1 MRIVF
6 LVPGNKI
13 RSGELTGHNI
23 RYGGTGASGTESS
36 IVYVSEYL
44 SKHGF
49 DVTIASEKCDTTIL
63 NGGVFYTDF
72 TFKDVENKDFDFLV
86 SCLWFEDYDGL
97 PINVTKGIIYWYHL
111 AWGYNL
117 GELRDYAIKNKI
129 KTGSVSISNWAKK
142 FNSEYN
148 GIIQVNGEVLSTII
162 PNPVAIDV
170 VDEILQT
177 NPEKK
182 KHKVIFHAQWSR
194 GGQIAKNACDEMN
207 WNDLEFKSFDYVN
220 AHGGIDKKSLFEEI
234 STSEYFIFPQLTHGK
249 LVYKDTFSLSVAE
262 AIALGVIVITYPLG
276 ALPEYFGD
284 YCEFLP
290 YPEGCDVEKL
300 ERERVSEEPKL
311 DYTKNIVDLL
321 NQLET
326 NIDYKNQQRIKGM
339 NYIKENFNIDKIG
352 SMWVDYLN
360 QF

>member
-6 LVPGNKI
+6 LVPGNKV

-44 SKHGF
+44 SNHGF
-49 DVTIASEKCDTTIL
+49 EVTIASEKCDTPIL
-63 NGGVFYTDF
+63 DRGVFYTDF
-72 TFKDVENKDFDFLV
+72 NFKDVENRDYDILV
-86 SCLWFEDYDGL
+86 SCLWFEHYNDL
-97 PINVTKGIIYWYHL
+97 PITVSKGIVYWYHL

-117 GELRDYAIKNKI
+117 GELRDYAIKNNI
-129 KTGSVSISNWAKK
+129 KTGSVSISEWAKK
-142 FNSEYN
+142 FNSEYD
-148 GIIQVNGEVLSTII
+148 GIIRVNDELLTTII
-162 PNPVAIDV
+162 PNPVALDVIDEV
-170 VDEILQT
+170 LQT
-177 NPEKK
+177 NPERKN
-182 KHKVIFHAQWSR
+182 HKVIFHAQWSR
-194 GGQIAKNACDEMN
+194 GGQIAKDACNEMN
-207 WNDLEFKSFDYVN
+207 WSDLEFKSFDYIN
-220 AHGGIDKKSLFEEI
+220 AHGGIDKKKLFEEI
-234 STSEYFIFPQLTHGK
+234 ATSEYFVFPQLTHGK

-290 YPEGCDVEKL
+290 YPEGCNVEKL
-300 ERERVSEEPKL
+300 NTERVSEEPKL

-326 NIDYKNQQRIKGM
+326 NIDYKNEQRIKGI

-360 QF
+360 KF